1 MKFMLKSYSNTV
13 PVFQNGKHIQNKNR
27 VFPDGFIDLDKQC
40 FSICGKEI
48 QIFLV
53 IE

>member
-1 MKFMLKSYSNTV
+1 MKFMLKSYSNTI
-13 PVFQNGKHIQNKNR
+13 PIIKNGKHIVNKKR
-27 VFPDGFIDLDKQC
+27 VFPDGLIDLDRTC

-48 QIFLV
+48 PIYLV